1 MILGAYN
8 KFHEGLDAT
17 RAIDGIGPLLLRL
30 YLAPIFW
37 MAGIKK
43 LENFDSTVTW
53 FGNANWGLG
62 LPFPELLA
70 FLATWTEIFG
80 AVFLVL
86 GFALRWISIPLI
98 VTMIVAI
105 FTVHIDNGWLAIAE
119 PQGFFAN
126 ERTAEAVNRLGI
138 AKDILR
144 EHGNYNWL
152 TGQGSLVILNNGIE
166 FAATYTIMLISLFF
180 TGAGKFFSVDYWLN
194 RKVRAETKVY
204 TASTINN

>member
-1 MILGAYN
+1 MILGFYN
-8 KFHEGLDAT
+8 RMHRALDAT
-17 RAIDGIGPLLLRL
+17 RIADGLGPLLLRL

-37 MAGIKK
+37 MAGTSK
-43 LENFDSTVTW
+43 LADFESTVAW
-53 FGNANWGLG
+53 FGNADWGLG

-70 FLATWTEIFG
+70 FMAVWTEILG

-98 VTMIVAI
+98 ITMIVAI

-119 PQGFFAN
+119 PQGIFAS
-126 ERTAEAVNRLGI
+126 ERTAEAASRLAV

-144 EHGNYNWL
+144 EHGNYDWL
-152 TGQGSLVILNNGIE
+152 TGRGSVVILNNGIE

-180 TGAGKFFSVDYWLN
+180 TGAGNFVSVDYWLN
-194 RKVRAETKVY
+194 KKLRKSEPLY